1 LPSHRRHRVTAK
13 TLVENGGKQVRVLVK
28 NTARKRKSRKA
39 PASMVSLGGQ
49 QMKLTRRNLLA
60 GAAGIAAAPLWPSI
74 SANAAAP
81 LADKQAPSFYRYKVG
96 DVQVNAI
103 FDGSTT
109 FDLTDSFVLNA
120 KKDEVS
126 AALDKAFLPKDKMTL
141 LFTPLAINIGGK
153 TVVIDTGMGGASL
166 AASKGQ
172 NGQFVTNLVAA
183 GIDPKS
189 VDMVVISHF
198 HGDHINGLL
207 NADNTLA
214 FPNAEVMVPAVEWK
228 YFMDDGE
235 MSRAPEGRM
244 QTVFKN
250 ARRVLE
256 AGLKKKATPYEWGKE
271 VVPGLL
277 AVETIGH
284 TPGHTSYV
292 LSSGSDK
299 VFIQSDVTNHPA
311 LFVVNPGWRAF
322 FDQDAAQAET
332 TRRKIYDMLVAE
344 KMRVQGFHYP
354 FPGLGNVVKDGSGY
368 RLVPAQWN
376 PVI

>member
-1 LPSHRRHRVTAK
+1 M
-13 TLVENGGKQVRVLVK
+13 E
-28 NTARKRKSRKA
+28 
-39 PASMVSLGGQ
+39 
-49 QMKLTRRNLLA
+49 LTRRHALA
-60 GAAGIAAAPLWPSI
+60 GAAAIAASPLLPNI
-74 SANAAAP
+74 SAKAAVP

-96 DVQVNAI
+96 DIQVNAI

-109 FDLTDSFVLNA
+109 FDLTDNFVPNA
-120 KKDEVS
+120 KKDDVN
-126 AALDKAFLPKDKMTL
+126 AALDNAFLPKDKMTL
-141 LFTPLAINIGGK
+141 LFTPLAINTGGK
-153 TVVIDTGMGGASL
+153 TVVIDTGMGGAAL
-166 AASKGQ
+166 ASSKGA
-172 NGQFVTNLVAA
+172 NGQFVTNLAAA

-189 VDMVVISHF
+189 VDVVVISHF
-198 HGDHINGLL
+198 HSDHINGLL
-207 NADNTLA
+207 NADGTPA
-214 FPNAEVMVPAVEWK
+214 FPNAELLVPAVEWK

-235 MSRAPEGRM
+235 MSRAPAGRM
-244 QTVFKN
+244 EGVFKN

-256 AGLKKKATPYEWGKE
+256 TGLKKKATPYEWGKE

-322 FDQDAAQAET
+322 FDQDPAQAEA
-332 TRRKIYDMLVAE
+332 TRRKTYDMLVAE

-368 RLVPAQWN
+368 RLVPAQWS

>member
-1 LPSHRRHRVTAK
+1 M
-13 TLVENGGKQVRVLVK
+13 E
-28 NTARKRKSRKA
+28 
-39 PASMVSLGGQ
+39 
-49 QMKLTRRNLLA
+49 LTRRHLLA
-60 GAAGIAAAPLWPSI
+60 GTAGLAAAPLLSAMPAIAAAPM
-74 SANAAAP
+74 AE
-81 LADKQAPSFYRYKVG
+81 KQAPSFYRYKVG
-96 DVQVNAI
+96 DAQVTAV

-109 FDLTDSFVLNA
+109 FDLADNFVLNA

-141 LFTPLAINIGGK
+141 LFTPLVINTGGK
-153 TVVIDTGMGGASL
+153 TVVVDTGMGGAAL
-166 AASKGQ
+166 ASSKGQ
-172 NGQFVTNLVAA
+172 NGQFVANLTAA
-183 GIDPKS
+183 GVDPKS
-189 VDMVVISHF
+189 VDVVVISHF

-214 FPNAEVMVPAVEWK
+214 FPNAEVLVPAVEWK

-256 AGLKKKATPYEWGKE
+256 TGLKKKATPYEWGKE

-277 AVETIGH
+277 AVETVGH

-322 FDQDAAQAET
+322 FDQDPAQAEA
-332 TRRKIYDMLVAE
+332 TRRKTYDMLVAE

-354 FPGLGNVVKDGSGY
+354 FPGLGNVVKDGNGY
-368 RLVPAQWN
+368 RLVPAQWS

>member
-1 LPSHRRHRVTAK
+1 M
-13 TLVENGGKQVRVLVK
+13 E
-28 NTARKRKSRKA
+28 
-39 PASMVSLGGQ
+39 
-49 QMKLTRRNLLA
+49 LTRRHLLA
-60 GAAGIAAAPLWPSI
+60 GTAGLAATPLLSAVP
-74 SANAAAP
+74 ANAAAP
-81 LADKQAPSFYRYKVG
+81 MAEKQAPSFYRYKVG
-96 DVQVNAI
+96 DAQVNAI

-109 FDLTDSFVLNA
+109 FDLGDSFVLNA
-120 KKDEVS
+120 KKDEVN

-141 LFTPLAINIGGK
+141 LFTPLAINTGGK
-153 TVVIDTGMGGASL
+153 TIVIDTGMGGAAL
-166 AASKGQ
+166 ASSKGQ
-172 NGQFVTNLVAA
+172 NGQFATNLTAA

-207 NADNTLA
+207 NADNTPA
-214 FPNAEVMVPAVEWK
+214 FPNAEVLVPAVEWK

-256 AGLKKKATPYEWGKE
+256 TGLKKKATPYEWGKE
-271 VVPGLL
+271 VAPGLL

-284 TPGHTSYV
+284 TPGHTSFV

-354 FPGLGNVVKDGSGY
+354 FPGLGNVVKDGDGY
-368 RLVPAQWN
+368 RLVPAQWS

>member
-1 LPSHRRHRVTAK
+1 
-13 TLVENGGKQVRVLVK
+13 
-28 NTARKRKSRKA
+28 
-39 PASMVSLGGQ
+39 MD
-49 QMKLTRRNLLA
+49 LTRRHVLT
-60 GAAGIAAAPLWPSI
+60 GAAGIAAAPLLPAI
-74 SANAAAP
+74 SADAAAP
-81 LADKQAPSFYRYKVG
+81 MADKQAPSFYRYKVG
-96 DVQVNAI
+96 DIQVNAI

-109 FDLTDSFVLNA
+109 FALDEKFIPNA
-120 KKDEVS
+120 KKEDVA
-126 AALDKAFLPKDKMTL
+126 AALDKAFLPNDKMTL
-141 LFTPLAINIGGK
+141 LFTPLAIQTGGK

-166 AASKGQ
+166 AASKGA
-172 NGQFVTNLVAA
+172 NGQFVTNLTAA

-189 VDMVVISHF
+189 VDIVVISHF

-207 NADNTLA
+207 NADNSLA

-256 AGLKKKATPYEWGKE
+256 TGLKKKATPYEWGKE
-271 VVPGLL
+271 AAPGLL

-284 TPGHTSYV
+284 TPGHTSFI

-322 FDQDAAQAET
+322 FDQDPAQAET

-354 FPGLGNVVKDGSGY
+354 FPGLGNVVKDGGGY
-368 RLVPAQWN
+368 RLIPAQWN
-376 PVI
+376 PVL

>member
-1 LPSHRRHRVTAK
+1 M
-13 TLVENGGKQVRVLVK
+13 E
-28 NTARKRKSRKA
+28 
-39 PASMVSLGGQ
+39 
-49 QMKLTRRNLLA
+49 LTRRHVLA
-60 GAAGIAAAPLWPSI
+60 GAAGIAATPLLPAI
-74 SANAAAP
+74 SARAAAP
-81 LADKQAPSFYRYKVG
+81 MADKQAPSFYRYKVG
-96 DVQVNAI
+96 DIQVNAI

-109 FDLTDSFVLNA
+109 FPLDEKFIPNA
-120 KKDEVS
+120 KLADVGT
-126 AALDKAFLPKDKMTL
+126 ALDNAFLPKDKMTL
-141 LFTPLAINIGGK
+141 LFTPLAMNLGGK
-153 TVVIDTGMGGASL
+153 TVVLDTGMGGAAL
-166 AASKGQ
+166 ASSKGQ
-172 NGQFVTNLVAA
+172 NGQFVTNLTAA

-189 VDMVVISHF
+189 VDVVVLSHF

-207 NADNTLA
+207 NADNSLA
-214 FPNAEVMVPAVEWK
+214 FPNAEVLVPAVEWK

-277 AVETIGH
+277 AVETPGH

-322 FDQDAAQAET
+322 FDQDPAMAEA
-332 TRRKIYDMLVAE
+332 TRRKTYDMLVAE

-368 RLVPAQWN
+368 RLVPAQWS

>member
-1 LPSHRRHRVTAK
+1 
-13 TLVENGGKQVRVLVK
+13 
-28 NTARKRKSRKA
+28 
-39 PASMVSLGGQ
+39 
-49 QMKLTRRNLLA
+49 MKLTRRHLLA
-60 GAAGIAAAPLWPSI
+60 GAAGIATAPLLPSV
-74 SANAAAP
+74 SAQAAAP
-81 LADKQAPSFYRYKVG
+81 MAEKQAPSFYRYKVG

-103 FDGSTT
+103 FDGSLT
-109 FDLTDSFVLNA
+109 FDLNDGFVLNA
-120 KKDEVS
+120 KKDEVN
-126 AALDKAFLPKDKMTL
+126 AALDKAFLPQDKMTL

-166 AASKGQ
+166 TASKGQ

-256 AGLKKKATPYEWGKE
+256 TGLKKKATPYEWGKE

>member
-1 LPSHRRHRVTAK
+1 
-13 TLVENGGKQVRVLVK
+13 
-28 NTARKRKSRKA
+28 
-39 PASMVSLGGQ
+39 
-49 QMKLTRRNLLA
+49 MKLTRRNLLA
-60 GAAGIAAAPLWPSI
+60 GAAGVAAAPLWPSI

>member
-1 LPSHRRHRVTAK
+1 
-13 TLVENGGKQVRVLVK
+13 
-28 NTARKRKSRKA
+28 
-39 PASMVSLGGQ
+39 
-49 QMKLTRRNLLA
+49 MKLTRRNLLA
-60 GAAGIAAAPLWPSI
+60 GAAGIAAAPLLPSI
-74 SANAAAP
+74 AVNAAAP
-81 LADKQAPSFYRYKVG
+81 PADKQAPSFYRYKVG

-120 KKDEVS
+120 KKDEVN

-153 TVVIDTGMGGASL
+153 TVIIDTGMGGASL

-172 NGQFVTNLVAA
+172 NGQFVTNLAAA

-271 VVPGLL
+271 VAPGLL

-376 PVI
+376 PVL

>member
-1 LPSHRRHRVTAK
+1 
-13 TLVENGGKQVRVLVK
+13 
-28 NTARKRKSRKA
+28 
-39 PASMVSLGGQ
+39 
-49 QMKLTRRNLLA
+49 
-60 GAAGIAAAPLWPSI
+60 
-74 SANAAAP
+74 
-81 LADKQAPSFYRYKVG
+81 
-96 DVQVNAI
+96 
-103 FDGSTT
+103 
-109 FDLTDSFVLNA
+109 
-120 KKDEVS
+120 
-126 AALDKAFLPKDKMTL
+126 
-141 LFTPLAINIGGK
+141 
-153 TVVIDTGMGGASL
+153 
-166 AASKGQ
+166 
-172 NGQFVTNLVAA
+172 
-183 GIDPKS
+183 
-189 VDMVVISHF
+189 
-198 HGDHINGLL
+198 
-207 NADNTLA
+207 
-214 FPNAEVMVPAVEWK
+214 
-228 YFMDDGE
+228 MDDGE

-311 LFVVNPGWRAF
+311 LFVVNLAGARSSIRMPRKPR
-322 FDQDAAQAET
+322 T
-332 TRRKIYDMLVAE
+332 TRRKIYDMLLQ
-344 KMRVQGFHYP
+344 KKCGFQGFHYP